1 MSGKGLLM
9 NRRTFLGTS
18 LLTTA
23 ALSSSLKAAEQTS
36 EKPTGPFKLRYA
48 PELGQFKHHA
58 GEDPIDQIKFM
69 HEQGFRAFFDNGLMG
84 KSPDLQEKIAQ
95 AAAQYEMMIGPFVA
109 EAQFGQRTFVMPSR
123 SVKNQLVSK
132 MKQAVET
139 AKRTGARWAL
149 VVPGQYDQS
158 LEWDYQTA
166 NVVENLK
173 YCAEVCE
180 PAGLTI
186 VIEPLNPKSHPGL
199 FLTKISQAFQI
210 CQAVGSPACM
220 IVNDLFHQQITEGNL
235 IHNIDAAYSR
245 IAAFHIGDVPGRME
259 PTTGEINYQNI
270 FRHLYQK
277 KYEGVLCMEHGTS
290 KPGKEGELARIAAYR
305 LCDAFEP

>member
-1 MSGKGLLM
+1 M
-9 NRRTFLGTS
+9 NRRDFLETS
-18 LLTTA
+18 LLASAAFAVPGA
-23 ALSSSLKAAEQTS
+23 ALGAEPQK
-36 EKPTGPFKLRYA
+36 EAEPFKLRYA

-58 GEDPIDQIKFM
+58 GEDPIEQIRFM

-84 KSPDLQEKIAQ
+84 KAPDLQEKIAQ
-95 AAAQYEMMIGPFVA
+95 AAAQYGMLLGPFVA
-109 EAQFGQRTFVMPSR
+109 EAQFNQRTFVMPAK
-123 SVKNQLVSK
+123 SVKNQLTSK

-173 YCAEVCE
+173 YCAEICE
-180 PAGLTI
+180 PAGLTM
-186 VIEPLNPKSHPGL
+186 VLEPLNPWNHPGL
-199 FLTKISQAFQI
+199 FLTKIAQAFQI
-210 CQAVGSPACM
+210 CNAVGSPACM
-220 IVNDLFHQQITEGNL
+220 IINDLYHQQITEGNL
-235 IHNIDAAYSR
+235 IHNIDAAFSR

-270 FRHLYQK
+270 FKHLYQK
-277 KYEGVLCMEHGTS
+277 NYDGVLCMEHGTS
-290 KPGKEGELARIAAYR
+290 KPGKEGELARIRAYR
-305 LCDAFEP
+305 ICDSFDVQS